1 MFEIDRVQLDKLFD
15 LKLAWESLPFLLEG
29 IPMTI
34 SLAIIGMIIGLILG
48 FFISLARSSSN
59 IVLRWP
65 SRMYISFMRST
76 PIIVFLFL
84 IYHGLPIIGIKL
96 TAFIAASIVF
106 GLNSAGYIAEIYR
119 ASLFSVDKG
128 QWEAAKALNIPYWKA
143 MRLIILPQA
152 IRIAIPPLAN
162 VFLSLMLGTSLAS
175 IITVPELFQKAQ
187 IVAGREF
194 DAMTMYIMVALLYW
208 PIGIGISYLQDRLEK
223 RYGNYIDVR
232 AKESRAIN

>member
-15 LKLAWESLPFLLEG
+15 PKLAWDSLPFLLEG
-29 IPMTI
+29 VPMTI
-34 SLAIIGMIIGLILG
+34 SLALIGMAIGLILG

-59 IVLRWP
+59 FILRWP
-65 SRMYISFMRST
+65 SRIYISFMRST

-84 IYHGLPIIGIKL
+84 IYYGLPIMGVKL
-96 TAFIAASIVF
+96 TAFVAASIAF

-119 ASLFSVDKG
+119 AALSSVDKG

-162 VFLSLMLGTSLAS
+162 VFLSVMLGTSLAA
-175 IITVPELFQKAQ
+175 IITVPELFQKSQ
-187 IVAGREF
+187 IVAGRTF
-194 DAMTMYIMVALLYW
+194 DAMTMYIMVAFVYW
-208 PIGIGISYLQDRLEK
+208 PIGIAISYLQDRLEA
-223 RYGNYIDVR
+223 RYGKYVDIKAN
-232 AKESRAIN
+232 RAIN